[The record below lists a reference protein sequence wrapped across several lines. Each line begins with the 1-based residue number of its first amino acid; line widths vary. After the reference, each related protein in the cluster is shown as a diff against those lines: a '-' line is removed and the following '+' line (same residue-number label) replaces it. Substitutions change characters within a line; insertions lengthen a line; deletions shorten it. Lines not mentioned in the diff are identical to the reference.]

1 MDHFYWVIGFV
12 GALAVGGIL
21 YLITGRKNREKSEY
35 DERQQIARK
44 TAITL
49 AYTVLMVYL
58 AAWMVLNALEIPFF
72 RTPASIFIGMMLSAT
87 VFAIYA
93 VFHDAYYSVLTRNS
107 GFPVIFLLMGLTCV
121 ISGIRGRQGDAV
133 PGTGESPFD
142 LSLIAGACILVL
154 VICVLIRRHMNKKA
168 EAEAK
173 DE

>member
-12 GALAVGGIL
+12 CALAVGAIL
-21 YLITGRKNREKSEY
+21 CLIIGRKNREKSEY
-35 DERQQIARK
+35 DERQQIVRK

-58 AAWMVLNALEIPFF
+58 AVWMVLNALEIPFF

-87 VFAIYA
+87 VFVIY
-93 VFHDAYYSVLTRNS
+93 
-107 GFPVIFLLMGLTCV
+107 
-121 ISGIRGRQGDAV
+121 
-133 PGTGESPFD
+133 
-142 LSLIAGACILVL
+142 ACILVL
-154 VICVLIRRHMNKKA
+154 VTCVLIKRHMNKKA

>member
-12 GALAVGGIL
+12 CALAVGGIL
-21 YLITGRKNREKSEY
+21 YLIIGRKNREKSEY
-35 DERQQIARK
+35 DERQQIVRK

-58 AAWMVLNALEIPFF
+58 AVWMVLNALEIPFF

-133 PGTGESPFD
+133 PGTGESPCD

-154 VICVLIRRHMNKKA
+154 VICVLIKRHMNKKA